1 MKLQN
6 STKNKWSPEPME
18 RKEHIKNQFHAKK
31 KQKTISPIQNI
42 QKPEA
47 KVACLNLFFPKIS
60 KIHSKITYQSP
71 IGPGCFWF
79 LLDSPWFSGF
89 TGSFFSALLGGSQV
103 TETVNGHTAHGPL
116 VSRRNLKKSSN
127 SWSVARDDMFKK

>member
-1 MKLQN
+1 ML
-6 STKNKWSPEPME
+6 TK
-18 RKEHIKNQFHAKK
+18 KN
-31 KQKTISPIQNI
+31 ISAIQNI

-60 KIHSKITYQSP
+60 KIHLKITYQSP
-71 IGPGCFWF
+71 LGPGCFWF

-103 TETVNGHTAHGPL
+103 TETSTAMQRMVPL
-116 VSRRNLKKSSN
+116 SAKKSEEIFN
-127 SWSVARDDMFKK
+127 SWSVARDDISKNNRRNVSSERSEKKNHPMHVYQFFQG